1 MRYDVNENHMLQEVD
16 EQVSHYLVKLRVTD
30 KEGFEVYNLV
40 VEADEDIDGVL
51 QWHVRRLL
59 KR

>member
-16 EQVSHYLVKLRVTD
+16 EQEVSHYLVKLRVTD
-30 KEGFEVYNLV
+30 KEGFEVYNII

-51 QWHVRRLL
+51 Q
-59 KR
+59 